1 MYESPKIIVAKL
13 GLRLEAFLDAKGK
26 FASIN
31 TNCIHSPKKDY
42 SLEYIVGILNS
53 KIISFVYSE
62 FFSGLRMGG
71 GYFQFQ
77 APQLRVLPITKVE
90 KGEEKILEQLVNKMS
105 GLTSE
110 LLLITENSNEWEK
123 DKI

>member
-1 MYESPKIIVAKL
+1 
-13 GLRLEAFLDAKGK
+13 
-26 FASIN
+26 
-31 TNCIHSPKKDY
+31 
-42 SLEYIVGILNS
+42 
-53 KIISFVYSE
+53 
-62 FFSGLRMGG
+62 MGG

-123 DKI
+123 IKFEIEKTDKKIDEEVYRIYKLNEEEIKIVEVESN